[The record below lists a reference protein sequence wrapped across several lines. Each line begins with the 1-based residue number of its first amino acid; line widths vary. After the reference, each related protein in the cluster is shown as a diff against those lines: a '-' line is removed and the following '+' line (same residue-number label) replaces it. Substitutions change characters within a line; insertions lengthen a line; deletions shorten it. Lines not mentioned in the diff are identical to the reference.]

1 MFVCVSCVS
10 SEKILSFFS
19 SVDDYMT
26 ALLPA
31 QKEFVQSPPQGF
43 CERRRNFFDFK
54 RFVENLYF
62 FLQKGGN
69 FGMVVENGEG
79 ELCVC
84 VCRGWFLV
92 CLMDNVVTRFCT
104 R

>member
-62 FLQKGGN
+62 FTKRRKFWIGSREWRGGI
-69 FGMVVENGEG
+69 V
-79 ELCVC
+79 CVC
-84 VCRGWFLV
+84 VGDGFWFV
-92 CLMDNVVTRFCT
+92 
-104 R
+104 